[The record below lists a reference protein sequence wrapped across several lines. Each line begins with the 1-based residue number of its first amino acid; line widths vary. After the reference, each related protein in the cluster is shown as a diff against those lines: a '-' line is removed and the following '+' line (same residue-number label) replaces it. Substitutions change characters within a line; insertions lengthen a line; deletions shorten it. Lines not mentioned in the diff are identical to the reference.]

1 LQRLETTLF
10 IQDKGTWHHGLFS
23 FNHPPYFRDHKMSV
37 ITYVL
42 WRTFGASIVLLV
54 GSPRNILGEEAVIR
68 DGVLIPGS
76 NGAFFHLLDFIDN
89 SIQTDEPY
97 AVTWNRNIYGKHI
110 RIHSYPRFNAKSSF
124 KMDHL
129 QEQYRDLD
137 LDRYKSIYIG
147 SPLYTAIV

>member
-42 WRTFGASIVLLV
+42 WRTFGTSIVLLV

-97 AVTWNRNIYGKHI
+97 AVTGNRNIYMESILESTPIPDLMLSHRLRWI
-110 RIHSYPRFNAKSSF
+110 TF
-124 KMDHL
+124 KNNTG
-129 QEQYRDLD
+129 
-137 LDRYKSIYIG
+137 IWI
-147 SPLYTAIV
+147 